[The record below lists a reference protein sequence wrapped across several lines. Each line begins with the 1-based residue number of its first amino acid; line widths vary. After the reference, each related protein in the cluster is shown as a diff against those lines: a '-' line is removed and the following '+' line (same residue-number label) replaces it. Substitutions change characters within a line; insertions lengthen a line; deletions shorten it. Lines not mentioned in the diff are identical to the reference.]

1 MSRSISVKVKTSVL
15 IKALEKKLEDNKK
28 AIEHNDKEDKRYELA
43 LEKYKANILKTHA
56 KNMKVLDVVYRNWT
70 RKLDVTYEFHN
81 DVIIPDAPVIDKK
94 STLLNWQIEEIENAI
109 RILKLTDEET
119 VNASTF
125 KSISQYL

>member
-81 DVIIPDAPVIDKK
+81 DVVIPDAPVIDKK
-94 STLLNWQIEEIENAI
+94 STLNNWQIEEIENAI
-109 RILKLTDEET
+109 RILKLTDEEL
-119 VNASTF
+119 VDRKSTRLN
-125 KSISQYL
+125 SSH